1 MEYYFNHHGFPQIY
15 MGTVEGFPELS
26 DILPA
31 LKAVGYRQIHLMPF
45 MIVAGDHAQNDMA
58 GDGEDSWKSI
68 LEANGFEVSCH
79 LMGLGELPE
88 IRKIFV
94 EYARAGK
101 EIKEIL

>member
-1 MEYYFNHHGFPQIY
+1 M
-15 MGTVEGFPELS
+15 S